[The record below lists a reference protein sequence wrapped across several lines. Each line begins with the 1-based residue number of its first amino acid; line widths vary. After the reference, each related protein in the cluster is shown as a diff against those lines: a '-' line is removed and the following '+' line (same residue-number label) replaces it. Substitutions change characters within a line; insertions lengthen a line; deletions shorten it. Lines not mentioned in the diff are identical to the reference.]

1 MALARK
7 CDICGRLYEH
17 YGDDGSVVK
26 KSNTI
31 QFTWRSIG
39 NGRTTDGKMYDC
51 CPECMDSINTLIMAI
66 KTEHRD

>member
-7 CDICGRLYEH
+7 CDICGDLYEQ
-17 YGDDGSVVK
+17 YGDSDSVK

-31 QFTWRSIG
+31 SFMWRSIG
-39 NGRTTDGKMYDC
+39 NCATVDRKLYDC
-51 CPECMDSINTLIMAI
+51 CPKCMDSINTLIMAL